1 MPNNY
6 RINVP
11 ESYSEQLDQ
20 ERIYDWYK
28 NLTETIKE
36 DQNLPKAARVGIS
49 VYPMK
54 CVTTVE
60 SYQADTEGYAITKLD
75 TGMENLFGNSVTN
88 VYAASLESMEDVM
101 HVYISERSKF
111 EVDNLTGAPSRT
123 VEYVAY
129 LYGDKHYFDLS
140 QRFCRVMNSD
150 TVDGC
155 CSFLD
160 DGEAREAWKPED
172 TLKVP
177 EVWVKPEQA
186 YVWLRDFKTFVTQNT
201 KTSGAV
207 NLKLSRDN
215 TLTVTNLLY
224 DRDAKMV
231 IEGETTVTK
240 SVVPFPADLVSG
252 NVEELGVRSDTVS
265 SYSRTNV
272 LVPDVLFDDK
282 FSAKVDGT
290 PAGYSVTF
298 GVDPDE
304 VCCSIVRY

>member
-11 ESYSEQLDQ
+11 ESYSEQLDP

-28 NLTETIKE
+28 NLTETVKE
-36 DQNLPKAARVGIS
+36 DQHLPKAARVGFA
-49 VYPMK
+49 VRPTK
-54 CVTTVE
+54 CVTTVA
-60 SYQADTEGYAITKLD
+60 SYQADTDGYATTKLY
-75 TGMENLFGNSVTN
+75 TGMEYLFGNSVTD

-101 HVYISERSKF
+101 HVYIGERTKF
-111 EVDNLTGAPSRT
+111 DVDNLTGAPSRT
-123 VEYVAY
+123 VEYVVY

-160 DGEAREAWKPED
+160 DVEAREAWKPED

-186 YVWLRDFKTFVTQNT
+186 YVWLRDFKTFVTQNM
-201 KTSGAV
+201 KTGGTV

-224 DRDAKMV
+224 DRDTKKFV
-231 IEGETTVTK
+231 EGETTVTK
-240 SVVPFPADLVSG
+240 SAVPFPADLVSG
-252 NVEELGVRSDTVS
+252 NVEELGVRGDTVS
-265 SYSRTNV
+265 PCSRTNV
-272 LVPDVLFDDK
+272 LAPDVLFDDK

>member
-1 MPNNY
+1 MSNKY

-11 ESYSEQLDQ
+11 ESYSEQLDP
-20 ERIYDWYK
+20 ERIYNWYK
-28 NLTETIKE
+28 NLSETVKE
-36 DQNLPKAARVGIS
+36 DQHLPKAARVGFA
-49 VYPMK
+49 VRPTK
-54 CVTTVE
+54 CVTTVA
-60 SYQADTEGYAITKLD
+60 SYQADTEGYAITNLD
-75 TGMENLFGNSVTN
+75 TGMEYLFGNSVTD

-101 HVYISERSKF
+101 HVYISERAKF
-111 EVDNLTGAPSRT
+111 DVDNLTGAPSRT
-123 VEYVAY
+123 VEYEAY

-155 CSFLD
+155 CSV
-160 DGEAREAWKPED
+160 EAREAWKPED

-186 YVWLRDFKTFVTQNT
+186 YVWLRDFKTFVTQNM
-201 KTSGAV
+201 KTSGMV

-224 DRDAKMV
+224 DRDTKKV
-231 IEGETTVTK
+231 VEGETTVTK
-240 SVVPFPADLVSG
+240 SVVPFPEDLVSG
-252 NVEELGVRSDTVS
+252 NVEELGVRGDTVS
-265 SYSRTNV
+265 PYSRTNV
-272 LVPDVLFDDK
+272 LAPDVVFDDK
-282 FSAKVDGT
+282 FSAKVDGS

>member
-1 MPNNY
+1 MSNNY

-11 ESYSEQLDQ
+11 ESYSKQLYP
-20 ERIYDWYK
+20 ESIYDWYK
-28 NLTETIKE
+28 NVTETVKE
-36 DQNLPKAARVGIS
+36 DQHLPKEAHVGIS
-49 VYPMK
+49 VRPME

-60 SYQADTEGYAITKLD
+60 SYQADTEGYAITNLY
-75 TGMENLFGNSVTN
+75 TGMEYLFGNSVTD

-101 HVYISERSKF
+101 HVYISERTKF
-111 EVDNLTGAPSRT
+111 DVDNLTGAPSRT
-123 VEYVAY
+123 VEYVVY

-160 DGEAREAWKPED
+160 DVEAREAWKPED

-186 YVWLRDFKTFVTQNT
+186 YVWLRDFKTFVTQNM
-201 KTSGAV
+201 KTGGMV

-224 DRDAKMV
+224 DRDTKKV
-231 IEGETTVTK
+231 VEGETTVME

-252 NVEELGVRSDTVS
+252 NVEELGVRGDTVS
-265 SYSRTNV
+265 PYSRTNV
-272 LVPDVLFDDK
+272 LAPDVLFDDK

-304 VCCSIVRY
+304 VCCSTVRY

>member
-1 MPNNY
+1 MFLLSGTNFLMST
-6 RINVP
+6 NVIRKVTIVVRP
-11 ESYSEQLDQ
+11 
-20 ERIYDWYK
+20 
-28 NLTETIKE
+28 TE
-36 DQNLPKAARVGIS
+36 
-49 VYPMK
+49 

-60 SYQADTEGYAITKLD
+60 SYQADTEGYAITNLD
-75 TGMENLFGNSVTN
+75 TGMEYLFGNSVTD

-101 HVYISERSKF
+101 HVYISERTKF
-111 EVDNLTGAPSRT
+111 DVDNLTGASSRT
-123 VEYVAY
+123 VGYVVY

-140 QRFCRVMNSD
+140 QRFCRVMDSD

-160 DGEAREAWKPED
+160 DVEAREAWKPED

-186 YVWLRDFKTFVTQNT
+186 YVWLRDFKTFVTQNM
-201 KTSGAV
+201 KTGGMV

-224 DRDAKMV
+224 DRDAKKV
-231 IEGETTVTK
+231 VEGETTVMK

-252 NVEELGVRSDTVS
+252 NVEELGVRGDTVS
-265 SYSRTNV
+265 PYSRTNV
-272 LVPDVLFDDK
+272 LAPDVLFDDK

-304 VCCSIVRY
+304 VCCSTVRY

>member
-6 RINVP
+6 RLNVP
-11 ESYSEQLDQ
+11 ESYRKQLDP

-28 NLTETIKE
+28 NLSETVKE
-36 DQNLPKAARVGIS
+36 AQGLPEGARVGIA
-49 VYPMK
+49 VCPTN
-54 CVTTVE
+54 CTTTVA
-60 SYQADTEGYAITKLD
+60 SYQADTDGYAMTKFD
-75 TGMENLFGNSVTN
+75 TGMENLFGDSVTD

-101 HVYISERSKF
+101 HVYVSERSKF

-123 VEYVAY
+123 VEYKVY

-155 CSFLD
+155 CRFCD
-160 DGEAREAWKPED
+160 DVEAREAWKPED

-224 DRDAKMV
+224 DRDARKV
-231 IEGETTVTK
+231 VEGET
-240 SVVPFPADLVSG
+240 SVMESAVPFPEDLVSG
-252 NVEELGVRSDTVS
+252 NVEELGVRGDTVS

-272 LVPDVLFDDK
+272 LAPDVVFDYK
-282 FSAKVDGT
+282 FSTKVDGT
-290 PAGYSVTF
+290 SAGYSVTF
-298 GVDPDE
+298 GVEPDE
-304 VCCSIVRY
+304 VCCSTVRY